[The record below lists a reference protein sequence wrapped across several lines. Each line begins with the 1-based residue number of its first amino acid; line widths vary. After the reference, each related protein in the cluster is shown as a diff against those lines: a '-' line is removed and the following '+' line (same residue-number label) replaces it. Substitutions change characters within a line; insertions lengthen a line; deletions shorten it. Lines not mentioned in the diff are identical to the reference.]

1 MNPYFLLMMSTLLI
15 SGCNGGSATN
25 TESTTSTTTSTT
37 TSSNTSTVNTS
48 DTDTSSNTTTAQTTL
63 PNYQPVASTGRL
75 LASNCFQCHGT
86 NGTGGFDRITGG
98 EASEI
103 YEYAGKAI
111 NSDIMAVHGQGY
123 TSTQLSSL
131 IGYLNQVN

>member
-1 MNPYFLLMMSTLLI
+1 MNPYFLLMMSTLLL

-25 TESTTSTTTSTT
+25 TESTTSTT

-63 PNYQPVASTGRL
+63 PNYQPAASTGRL

-86 NGTGGFDRITGG
+86 NGTGGFERISGG
-98 EASEI
+98 GASEI
-103 YEYAGKAI
+103 YDYAGRTA